1 MFKVIFYE
9 TARSNKILLNFIKSF
24 SAEDKRVIGGDLYAV
39 QIGFP
44 MGLPYCDHLEG
55 SLWEVRSSL
64 PSKREVRFIFFQ
76 REDCLVVVH
85 GFIKKV
91 RKTPREEMALAIKR
105 MREFE

>member
-44 MGLPYCDHLEG
+44 MGLPLCDHLEG

-64 PSKREVRFIFFQ
+64 PRSVRFASSSFKEKTALLSCMGSSRRFE
-76 REDCLVVVH
+76 RH
-85 GFIKKV
+85 RV
-91 RKTPREEMALAIKR
+91 RRWL
-105 MREFE
+105 